1 MKTLLILPL
10 TLMALPLSA
19 QAWDLRLEAPFASG
33 QDLPATQVQGT
44 GPTSGSLDT
53 GHGLILTVSHRIVR
67 VGPVLKFEW
76 NGEWSQLRA
85 GGQIQQGAASA
96 GSGLKQS
103 GLGAG
108 INAQFW
114 LPFTGFAGE
123 LGLMERFHSYQYQ
136 AAGIDQ
142 DRTIARPWLRVGMR
156 WVLPF
161 PGSRPTWPPATR
173 SPSPGTGRW
182 LRVRPRVWA
191 PTWVPRAP
199 ARNSSGSSP
208 WAWASPSSPGSGL
221 AVPAGGPL
229 AVVDPGRSRADPD
242 RPSGDAPTHK
252 YLAAGRR
259 WK

>member
-96 GSGLKQS
+96 GSGLRQS

-114 LPFTGFAGE
+114 LPFTGLAGE

-161 PGSRPTWPPATR
+161 PGI
-173 SPSPGTGRW
+173 
-182 LRVRPRVWA
+182 A
-191 PTWVPRAP
+191 P
-199 ARNSSGSSP
+199 
-208 WAWASPSSPGSGL
+208 
-221 AVPAGGPL
+221 
-229 AVVDPGRSRADPD
+229 
-242 RPSGDAPTHK
+242 
-252 YLAAGRR
+252 YLAASYQEPFTRDRPVAQGSAPSLGAYLGAQGSGQEFQRLFTVGVGISF
-259 WK
+259 

>member
-1 MKTLLILPL
+1 LKTLLILPL

-19 QAWDLRLEAPFASG
+19 QAWDLRLETPFATG

-44 GPTSGSLDT
+44 GATSGSLDT
-53 GHGLILTVSHRIVR
+53 GHGVILTVSHRIVR

-76 NGEWSQLRA
+76 NAEWSQLRA

-108 INAQFW
+108 VNAQFW

-142 DRTIARPWLRVGMR
+142 DRTIARPWARVGLR
-156 WVLPF
+156 WVLPV
-161 PGSRPTWPPATR
+161 PGL
-173 SPSPGTGRW
+173 SP
-182 LRVRPRVWA
+182 
-191 PTWVPRAP
+191 
-199 ARNSSGSSP
+199 
-208 WAWASPSSPGSGL
+208 
-221 AVPAGGPL
+221 
-229 AVVDPGRSRADPD
+229 
-242 RPSGDAPTHK
+242 
-252 YLAAGRR
+252 YLAASYQEPLIRDRPVAQGSAQSLGAYLGAQGAGQEFQRLFTVGVGISF
-259 WK
+259 